1 MPTWMKM
8 TLQNAN
14 TNNME
19 QLIFF
24 HDHIIMILLMIT
36 ILIIYM
42 MMKIMS
48 NKMINKMLFHGQ
60 MIESIWTILPMI
72 VLIIITTPS
81 IKIMYMMEEIINP
94 QMTVKSIG
102 HQWYWSYEY
111 SDFNKMEFDSFM
123 IQENSMNQMRL
134 MDVDNRLIMP
144 MNTQIRM
151 IVTSNDVIHSW
162 TIPSMGI
169 KMDAIPGR
177 MNQSMM
183 SMIRPG
189 LFIGQCS
196 EICGTNHS
204 FMPIIME
211 SINMNKFIKWM
222 MTNSLND

>member
-1 MPTWMKM
+1 MATWMKM
-8 TLQNAN
+8 NLQNAN

-24 HDHIIMILLMIT
+24 HDHIIMILLMVT

-42 MMKIMS
+42 MVKIMT

-60 MIESIWTILPMI
+60 MIESIWTILPMF
-72 VLIIITTPS
+72 VLIIITAPS

-94 QMTVKSIG
+94 QMTIKSIG

-123 IQENSMNQMRL
+123 MQENSMNQMRL
-134 MDVDNRLIMP
+134 MDVDNRLITP

-177 MNQSMM
+177 MNQSLMN
-183 SMIRPG
+183 MIRPG
-189 LFIGQCS
+189 MFIGQCS
-196 EICGTNHS
+196 EICGANHS

-222 MTNSLND
+222 MTN